1 MTTAPAPGRRRSG
14 PSIGDVARLAG
25 VSPQTVSRVSTG
37 ADSVKPSTRA
47 RVVQA
52 MDQLGYSPNRAAQAL
67 RNGTFGAI
75 GVLSTGFQRTG
86 EALTAEALVEAAALE
101 DYSVTLLH
109 VRNAGPESWENAAHR
124 ISHQAIDGL
133 VIMRAEQASPATLV
147 LPAGMPVAVSFSKF
161 AGHYPTVS
169 ADQIQGSENA
179 VRHLLELGHRTVH
192 HLAGPRD
199 SEHALVRS
207 GTWRRCLLEAGI
219 RPPEPVYGDWSAHDG
234 YEAGQR
240 LAADPEV
247 TAVFCA
253 NDEMALGL
261 IRALNEHGRRVPDDV
276 SVVGFDDIAVAGWTT
291 PPLTTVRQDFHAI
304 GRELITLV
312 VGQLRSRTV
321 APPALTVVPTE
332 LVVRASTAPPPR

>member
-37 ADSVKPSTRA
+37 APSVRSSTRA

-52 MDQLGYSPNRAAQAL
+52 MDQLGYSPNRAARAL

-75 GVLSTGFQRTG
+75 GVLSHGFHRTG
-86 EALTAEALVEAAALE
+86 EALMAEALIEAAELE

-109 VRNAGPESWENAAHR
+109 VRDPGPQSWENAAHR

-133 VIMRAEQASPATLV
+133 VIMRAEKATPATLA

-169 ADQIQGSENA
+169 ADQVQGTEDA
-179 VRHLLELGHRTVH
+179 VRHLLDLGHRTVH
-192 HLAGPRD
+192 HVAGPQD

-207 GTWRRCLLEAGI
+207 GTWRRCLIEAGT
-219 RPPEPVYGDWSAHDG
+219 RAPEPVYGDWSARSG
-234 YEAGQR
+234 YEAGRR
-240 LAADPEV
+240 LAADPDV

-253 NDEMALGL
+253 NDEMAFGL
-261 IRALNEHGRRVPDDV
+261 VRALHEQGRRVPDDV
-276 SVVGFDDIAVAGWTT
+276 SVVGFDDIAVSGWAS
-291 PPLTTVRQDFHAI
+291 PPLTTVRQDFPAV
-304 GRELITLV
+304 GRALISLV
-312 VGQLRSRTV
+312 LDQLRSQSV
-321 APPALTVVPTE
+321 PPPALTLVPTE
-332 LVVRASTAPPPR
+332 LVVRASSGPPPR